1 MKLTLTREQI
11 PLARDAMRALRVEA
25 VRTDLPEVQGG
36 ARKLPGH
43 DEWAHRSASKEID
56 LRWADALEAAIAE
69 AEDKDAEGPQP
80 GPVSDADERAFWRE
94 AFTLDYAQP
103 SNWYGADR
111 ARYSVQAADV
121 ALAGYRAA
129 FCTGMPS
136 DQKGAK

>member
-11 PLARDAMRALRVEA
+11 PLARETVAFIRSKPGEQAALQSPER
-25 VRTDLPEVQGG
+25 RRGCPGWRDWYDLNVKDG
-36 ARKLPGH
+36 
-43 DEWAHRSASKEID
+43 EWAS
-56 LRWADALEAAIAE
+56 ALEAAIAE

-103 SNWYGADR
+103 SSWCGADR

-136 DQKGAK
+136 DQKGVER